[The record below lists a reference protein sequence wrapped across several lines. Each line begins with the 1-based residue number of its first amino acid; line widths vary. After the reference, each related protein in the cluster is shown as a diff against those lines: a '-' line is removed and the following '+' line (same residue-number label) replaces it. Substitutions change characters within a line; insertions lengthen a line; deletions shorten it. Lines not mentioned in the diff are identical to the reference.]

1 MKREKF
7 EKDFNINL
15 DNVQFQTV
23 ESLNVKGYFYKTA
36 NVGKYTI
43 FCEDGDYYLVVDNS
57 VCKYR
62 VDLKEE
68 MTRERIKKLN
78 DSIIENRFGSQYR
91 LLELLETMAAFIMD
105 NDMVEEYEAEYG
117 DISDKERDYL
127 FPKA

>member
-23 ESLNVKGYFYKTA
+23 ESPNVKGYFYKTA

-43 FCEDGDYYLVVDNS
+43 FCEDGDYYLVADNS

-78 DSIIENRFGSQYR
+78 DSIIENRFGGQYR
-91 LLELLETMAAFIMD
+91 LLELVETMAAFIMD

-127 FPKA
+127 FPEA